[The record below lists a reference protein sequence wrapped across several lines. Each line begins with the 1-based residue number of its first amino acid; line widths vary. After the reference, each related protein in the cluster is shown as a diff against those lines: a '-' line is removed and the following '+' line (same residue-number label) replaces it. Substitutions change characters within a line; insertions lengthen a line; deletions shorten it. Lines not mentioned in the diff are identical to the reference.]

1 MNKDAEKF
9 KLSDLIARHYLGLCS
24 PSEEKILKKWLQE
37 NSQNKILYDQ
47 ILTQKNVTNKI
58 NQYLSFNSNEVYQ
71 RIKPQPV
78 QKQRL
83 YTFRRILRYVAIFI
97 IPLLAGGIL
106 LWYYNNSQEQEI
118 ISMVPGYSK
127 ATLTLADG
135 SRIILDSVQNGNI
148 AKQLATNIIK
158 LDNGKLLY
166 SDSISEKGTQHIDKL
181 ADFQINTLS
190 IPRGGEFQIILP
202 DSTRVWLNSE
212 TVLEFPTRFTG
223 SERKINLKNGEAY
236 FEVAKNKQMPFI
248 ININEKAEVKVLGTH
263 FSITAYKDEP
273 TVKTTLVEGSVQ
285 VLSLINNHSSFI
297 TPGQQASLN
306 TDGTISMQQVNTH
319 LYTAWINGEF
329 VFENASLETV
339 LKKLG
344 RWYDFDAA
352 FENPEAK
359 NYHFSGTLKRYEN
372 ISQLIEL
379 LSYTSKLEFNVKEGV
394 LYVN

>member
-24 PSEEKILKKWLQE
+24 PSEEEILKKWLQE

-47 ILTQKNVTNKI
+47 ILAQKNVTNKI

-78 QKQRL
+78 QAQRL

-106 LWYYNNSQEQEI
+106 FWYYNNSQEQEI
-118 ISMVPGYSK
+118 ISMAPGYSK

-148 AKQLATNIIK
+148 AKQLTTNIIK
-158 LDNGKLLY
+158 LGDGQLLY

-181 ADFQINTLS
+181 ADFQINILS

-223 SERKINLKNGEAY
+223 NERRINLKNGEAY

-248 ININEKAEVKVLGTH
+248 ININEKAEVKVFGTH

-306 TDGTISMQQVNTH
+306 TDGTLSMQQVNTH

-352 FENPEAK
+352 FENSEAK

-372 ISQLIEL
+372 LSQLIEL